1 MIMNI
6 EKEVTERYRAR
17 TTESRNRHEIAR
29 RYLPGGETRS
39 ATFFYP
45 YPTHMARGEGCYLY
59 DVDGNEYID
68 YLNNYGSLIH
78 GHAYPAI
85 VEAAI
90 EQVQNGTVL
99 GAAAELQTKLA
110 ALLCERIPSVD
121 MVRFCNSGTEATLM
135 ATRAARAHTGRDML
149 IKMEGGYHGFH
160 DFLSVNITPSGVTE
174 GRLPTQVEWRGV
186 PASVAGDV
194 LIARFNDLDSVAALL
209 DDYSDRVAAVITEP
223 MLGPAGMIPPEEGFL
238 GGLRELTVESDVLL
252 IFDEILTYRLSRG
265 GLQALQAVEPDIT
278 ALGKVIGGGLPVG
291 AFGGSEEIMSY
302 FDPDHPRT
310 VIHSGTFSGNN
321 ITMATGLAA
330 MEDYD
335 QSAIERINGL
345 GERLRQGLESAFLAA
360 GIRGLAT
367 GIGSLINVHFG
378 ELGMS
383 SVVGTAEP
391 TASDQMLRLLH
402 LELLNRGIHIGTR
415 GIFTISTPMTESLID
430 ETLEAFAG
438 ALEELKPTAVESAAV
453 D

>member
-1 MIMNI
+1 MRTSLKKSLSDIVTALNNRRFNTKTPGATCPA
-6 EKEVTERYRAR
+6 EKRAR
-17 TTESRNRHEIAR
+17 PP
-29 RYLPGGETRS
+29 LLG
-39 ATFFYP
+39 
-45 YPTHMARGEGCYLY
+45 PTQRTWARGDGCYLY

-78 GHAYPAI
+78 GHAYRPI
-85 VEAAI
+85 VEAAN
-90 EQVQNGTVL
+90 EQLLNGTVL
-99 GAAAELQTKLA
+99 GSAAEPQTRLA
-110 ALLCERIPSVD
+110 KLLCERIPSVD
-121 MVRFCNSGTEATLM
+121 MIRFCNSGTEATMM

-160 DFLSVNITPSGVTE
+160 DFVSVNITPSGVAE

-186 PASVAGDV
+186 PASVANDV

-209 DDYSDRVAAVITEP
+209 DDRADQVAAVISEP

-238 GGLRELTVESDVLL
+238 TGLRDLTAQSDVLL
-252 IFDEILTYRLSRG
+252 IFDEILTYRLNHG

-291 AFGGSEEIMSY
+291 AFGGSKEIMSY
-302 FDPDHPRT
+302 FDPDHPKT

-321 ITMATGLAA
+321 ITMAAGIAA

-335 QSAIERINGL
+335 QATIDRINGL
-345 GERLRQGLESAFLAA
+345 GDRLREGLESAFHTA
-360 GIRGLAT
+360 GIHGRAT
-367 GIGSLINVHFG
+367 GIGSLTNIHFG
-378 ELGMS
+378 EPGLS

-391 TASDQMLRLLH
+391 TRHDQMARLVH

-415 GIFTISTPMTESLID
+415 GIFTISTPMTESHID
-430 ETLEAFAG
+430 QSLQAFAG
-438 ALEELKPTAVESAAV
+438 ALEILKPIAVELAAV
-453 D
+453 E